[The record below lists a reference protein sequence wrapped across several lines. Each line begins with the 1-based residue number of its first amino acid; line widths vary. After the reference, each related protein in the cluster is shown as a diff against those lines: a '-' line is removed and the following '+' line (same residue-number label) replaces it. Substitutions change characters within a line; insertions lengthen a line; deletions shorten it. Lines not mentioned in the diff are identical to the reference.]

1 MTKPACPLCGRRRG
15 RRTCPALRE
24 SICPVCCGTK
34 RKTQIACPSDCVYL
48 ESSTAHPPAVVQRQR
63 ERDGGF
69 LIGLLD
75 GLTRPQQQMA
85 SVLLEY
91 LGSSRP
97 DAVGL
102 VDADVEQAALALA
115 QTYETASRGIVY
127 DHPAGTA
134 AAQRLAGEM
143 KQLIEADR
151 EDGARLSDHDVA
163 GVLRRVEAG
172 ARGAAR
178 ALGESDEER
187 ACLAMLG
194 RLLASAAPGADRAP
208 DRDVRNQTSPGGL
221 ILPP

>member
-34 RKTQIACPSDCVYL
+34 RKTQIACPPDCVYL
-48 ESSTAHPPAVVQRQR
+48 ESSIAHPPAVVQRQR

-75 GLTRPQQQMA
+75 GLTPPQQQIA
-85 SVLLEY
+85 AVLLEY
-91 LGSSRP
+91 LGGSRP

-151 EDGARLSDHDVA
+151 ADGARLSDYDVA

-172 ARGAAR
+172 AREALR
-178 ALGESDEER
+178 ALGDSDGAR
-187 ACLAMLG
+187 AYLAMLG
-194 RLLASAAPGADRAP
+194 RFRTSAAPGADRAA
-208 DRDVRNQTSPGGL
+208 DRDAASRTTAAGL